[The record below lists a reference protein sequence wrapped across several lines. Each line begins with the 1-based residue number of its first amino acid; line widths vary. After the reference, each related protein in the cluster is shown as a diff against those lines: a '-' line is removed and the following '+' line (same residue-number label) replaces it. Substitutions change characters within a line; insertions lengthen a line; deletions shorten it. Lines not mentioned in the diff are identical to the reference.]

1 MHSDG
6 FIEQGFWT
14 DLIEV
19 GITGWTNRN
28 FNLVKSMNTNTY
40 SATNCPIASRG
51 DFSTW
56 HYVFHIFNTSYLML
70 GVSNNKDSA
79 LRFAIVVSG
88 Y

>member
-19 GITGWTNRN
+19 GITSWTNKN
-28 FNLVKSMNTNTY
+28 YNLVKNMNTVTY
-40 SATNCPIASRG
+40 SATNCPIESRS

-56 HYVFHIFNTSYLML
+56 NYVFHIISTSYLML
-70 GVSNNKDSA
+70 GVSNNRDGA
-79 LRFAIVVSG
+79 MRFAIVVSG